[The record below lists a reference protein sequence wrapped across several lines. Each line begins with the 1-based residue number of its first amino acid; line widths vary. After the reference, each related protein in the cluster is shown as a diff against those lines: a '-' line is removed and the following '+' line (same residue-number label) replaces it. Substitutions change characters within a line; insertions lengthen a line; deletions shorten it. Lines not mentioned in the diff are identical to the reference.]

1 MFKLLSLVFILTYIR
16 VMYIFKKKLRMA
28 ASLDYE
34 FPYKLV
40 TSYVIL
46 PLFSKVIQ

>member
-28 ASLDYE
+28 ASLHYE
-34 FPYKLV
+34 FPYRLM
-40 TSYVIL
+40 TSCVIL
-46 PLFSKVIQ
+46 RFFSKVIQ